1 MEHIGRGISQMI
13 DEMKK
18 SGLEEPEFSEGNDSF
33 KVVFK
38 GNDGKISHH
47 ENSENVINLKD
58 LGLNQ
63 RQIVILNE
71 IINNNVSMTYDDN
84 IKMFNTSKPT
94 AERDFRKLAKLN
106 LVKKSIMNRKV
117 QFSSPDY

>member
-1 MEHIGRGISQMI
+1 
-13 DEMKK
+13 MK
-18 SGLEEPEFSEGNDSF
+18 EPIFCEGNDSF

-38 GNDGKISHH
+38 GNCGEITPI
-47 ENSENVINLKD
+47 ENRDNVLNLTE

-63 RQIVILNE
+63 RQIDILTD
-71 IINNNVSMTYDDN
+71 IINNNVSMTYDDH

-94 AERDFRKLAKLN
+94 AERDFRKLVKLN
-106 LVKKSIMNRKV
+106 LVKKTIVNRKA

>member
-1 MEHIGRGISQMI
+1 MI

-33 KVVFK
+33 KVMFK
-38 GNDGKISHH
+38 GNGGKISHY
-47 ENSENVINLKD
+47 ENNEKVINLKD

-63 RQIVILNE
+63 RQIVILTE
-71 IINNNVSMTYDDN
+71 IINNNVSMTYDDH

-106 LVKKSIMNRKV
+106 LVKKSIANRKV